1 MPSDDH
7 NPTTTEQIQ
16 EEAKYIAALLG
27 NIAAQA
33 AEADRTRSVAADLI
47 RSIKKNDIMRMSA
60 SREISG
66 LEESIV
72 AIRE

>member
-7 NPTTTEQIQ
+7 NPTTAQIQ
-16 EEAKYIAALLG
+16 GEEKYIAAFLG